1 MADGATST
9 HAGVQAQLDRLA
21 MLSPGR
27 DVLGLSRISALLDAL
42 GNPERQLPPQF
53 HVAGTNGKGSTCTF
67 LRAMLEAQGYR
78 VHLFTSPHL
87 VRYNER
93 IRVAGSLIEDE
104 ALSALLTEVLDA
116 SGDIQPSFFEVTT
129 AVAMLAFARTHAD
142 ACIFEVGLGGR
153 LDATNILARPL
164 VCGIAGLAIDHKE
177 FLLAPDPD
185 TPSDPFARI
194 AFEKAGIAKAGTPLV
209 TQNYSAP
216 MEQAITDA
224 AAKAGAPVV
233 ARDRDWFAETADGA
247 LQYRDA
253 ACTLSLP
260 LPMLPGAHQ
269 ADNAALA
276 VAMLRFQDR
285 LPVSV
290 DAMASGIK
298 SARWPARLQRLGAG
312 PLTAHMPASEV
323 WLDGG
328 HNPHAAREIRRF
340 LEDKGP
346 VTLIFG
352 LLSNKELDG
361 YLAELR
367 GLPLHI
373 IAIPVPDHMSH
384 NPDRIAKSAQDFGF
398 TAQSAANAE
407 DAVRLAQQAPVILI
421 AGSLYLAG
429 DVLRLNGEP
438 PV

>member
-27 DVLGLSRISALLDAL
+27 DVLGLTRISALLDTL
-42 GNPERQLPPQF
+42 GNPQRQLPPAF
-53 HVAGTNGKGSTCTF
+53 HVAGTNGKGSTCAF

-78 VHLFTSPHL
+78 VHVFTSPHL

-93 IRVAGSLIEDE
+93 IRVDGNLIGDE
-104 ALSALLTEVLDA
+104 ELAALLTEVLDA

-129 AVAMLAFARTHAD
+129 AVAMLAFARTPAD

-153 LDATNILARPL
+153 LDATNILERPL

-177 FLLAPDPD
+177 FLLAPDPE

-194 AFEKAGIAKAGTPLV
+194 AFEKAGIAKTGVPLV
-209 TQNYSAP
+209 TQAYGEP
-216 MEQAITDA
+216 IEQAIAGA
-224 AAKAGAPVV
+224 AEKVGAPVV
-233 ARDRDWFAETADGA
+233 ARERDWFAQVIEGA
-247 LQYRDA
+247 LHYRDT
-253 ACTLSLP
+253 ACELVLP

-276 VAMLRFQDR
+276 VAMLRFQET
-285 LPVSV
+285 LPVAV

-298 SARWPARLQRLGAG
+298 ATRWPARLQRLAAG
-312 PLTAHMPASEV
+312 PLTALMQDSDV

-367 GLPLHI
+367 DLPLHI
-373 IAIPVPDHMSH
+373 IAVPVPDHMSH
-384 NPDRIAKSAQDFGF
+384 NPDRIARTARDFGF
-398 TAQSAANAE
+398 TAETAGTVQEAAY
-407 DAVRLAQQAPVILI
+407 QAKEAPLVLI

-429 DVLRLNGEP
+429 VVLRANEEL

>member
-9 HAGVQAQLDRLA
+9 HAGVQAQLDRLS

-27 DVLGLSRISALLDAL
+27 DVLGLARISALLDAL
-42 GNPERQLPPQF
+42 GNPERKLPPQF
-53 HVAGTNGKGSTCTF
+53 HVAGTNGKGSTCAF

-93 IRVAGSLIEDE
+93 IRVAGELIGDE
-104 ALSALLTEVLDA
+104 ELAALLTEVLDA

-129 AVAMLAFARTHAD
+129 AVAMLAFARTPAD

-153 LDATNILARPL
+153 LDATNILERPL

-185 TPSDPFARI
+185 TPADPFARI
-194 AFEKAGIAKAGTPLV
+194 AFEKAGIAKRDVPLV
-209 TQNYSAP
+209 TQAYGAP
-216 MEQAITDA
+216 MEEAIAEA
-224 AAKAGAPVV
+224 AAKVGAPVV
-233 ARDRDWFAETADGA
+233 ARGREWFAEAADGA
-247 LQYRDA
+247 LHYRDA
-253 ACTLSLP
+253 ACNLALP
-260 LPMLPGAHQ
+260 LPLLQGAHQ

-276 VAMLRFQDR
+276 TAMLRFQNA
-285 LPVSV
+285 LPISA
-290 DAMASGIK
+290 DAMAAGIK
-298 SARWPARLQRLGAG
+298 SARWPARLQRLAAG
-312 PLTAHMPASEV
+312 PLTTSITARDI

-352 LLSNKELDG
+352 LLSNKDLDG

-373 IAIPVPDHMSH
+373 IAIPVPDHISH
-384 NPDRIAKSAQDFGF
+384 NPDHITASARDFGF
-398 TAQSAANAE
+398 TAETASDVVAAAKMVK
-407 DAVRLAQQAPVILI
+407 DAPVVLI

-429 DVLRLNGEP
+429 TVLRLNEELP
-438 PV
+438 S

>member
-27 DVLGLSRISALLDAL
+27 DVLGLTRISALLDTL
-42 GNPERQLPPQF
+42 GNPQRQLPPAF
-53 HVAGTNGKGSTCTF
+53 HVAGTNGKGSTCAF

-78 VHLFTSPHL
+78 VHVFTSPHL

-93 IRVAGSLIEDE
+93 IRVDGNLIGDE
-104 ALSALLTEVLDA
+104 ELAALLTEVLDA

-129 AVAMLAFARTHAD
+129 AVAMLAFARTPAD

-153 LDATNILARPL
+153 LDATNILERPL

-177 FLLAPDPD
+177 FLLAPDPE
-185 TPSDPFARI
+185 TPADPFARI
-194 AFEKAGIAKAGTPLV
+194 AFEKAGIAKTGVPLV
-209 TQNYSAP
+209 TQAYGEP
-216 MEQAITDA
+216 MEQAIAGA
-224 AAKAGAPVV
+224 AEKVGAPVV
-233 ARDRDWFAETADGA
+233 ARERDWFAQVIEGA
-247 LQYRDA
+247 LHYRDT
-253 ACTLSLP
+253 ACELVLP

-276 VAMLRFQDR
+276 VAMLRFQET
-285 LPVSV
+285 LPVAV

-298 SARWPARLQRLGAG
+298 ATRWPARLQRLAAG
-312 PLTAHMPASEV
+312 PLTALMQDSDV

-367 GLPLHI
+367 DLPLHI
-373 IAIPVPDHMSH
+373 IAVPVPDHMSH
-384 NPDRIAKSAQDFGF
+384 NPDRIARTARDFGF
-398 TAQSAANAE
+398 TAETAGNVQEAAY
-407 DAVRLAQQAPVILI
+407 QAKEAPLVLI

-429 DVLRLNGEP
+429 VVLRANEEW